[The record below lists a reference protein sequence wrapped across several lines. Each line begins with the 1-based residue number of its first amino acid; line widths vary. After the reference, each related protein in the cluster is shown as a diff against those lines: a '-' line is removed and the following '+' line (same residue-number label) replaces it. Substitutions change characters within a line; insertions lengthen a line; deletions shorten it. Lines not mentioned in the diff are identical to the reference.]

1 MDAAARAGID
11 VDWIWG
17 DDDALRR
24 HVDARLSGTSDDI
37 LLHGHHALRT
47 GPALLHARRPFVVSL
62 GGTEAELIEREP
74 RKAEMLDAVFAAA
87 RLVLVPHG
95 GASDLP
101 ALATLPN
108 DKVRVVP
115 RGLEVPAVTP
125 AVRHPL
131 ARGPLRE
138 RCGLGADV
146 PLLLVPS
153 GLRPGKDPL
162 RAVRIVDGVRASGV
176 AAHAAIL
183 GLPIDATIVH
193 QLADAAR
200 SRPYLH
206 LPTPFPADVMDAV
219 YADADV
225 VLNTSRFEGMSN
237 AVLEAQAAGRP
248 VLATAI
254 PANLAGLAPRA
265 AAAAFTDDA
274 SAIATAVLWLGS
286 PEVYAEI
293 AREAHAF
300 VKERFGL
307 DAERRALEAAW
318 RDAVS

>member
-1 MDAAARAGID
+1 M
-11 VDWIWG
+11 
-17 DDDALRR
+17 
-24 HVDARLSGTSDDI
+24 
-37 LLHGHHALRT
+37 
-47 GPALLHARRPFVVSL
+47 
-62 GGTEAELIEREP
+62 
-74 RKAEMLDAVFAAA
+74 
-87 RLVLVPHG
+87 PHG
-95 GASDLP
+95 GDSDLP
-101 ALATLPN
+101 ALATLPK

-115 RGLEVPAVTP
+115 RGLDVPAATP
-125 AVRHPL
+125 AMRHPL

-162 RAVRIVDGVRASGV
+162 RAVRIVDGIRASGV
-176 AAHAAIL
+176 PAHAAIL
-183 GLPIDATIVH
+183 GLPIDAAIVL

-206 LPTPFPADVMDAV
+206 LPAPFTGDVMDAV
-219 YADADV
+219 YADADL

-237 AVLEAQAAGRP
+237 ALLEAQAAGRP

-254 PANLAGLAPRA
+254 PANLAGLSPRA

-274 SAIATAVLWLGS
+274 SAIATAVAWLGS
-286 PEVYAEI
+286 VELRTEI
-293 AREAHAF
+293 AREGHAF
-300 VKERFGL
+300 VGERFGL
-307 DAERRALEAAW
+307 DAERKALEAAW